1 MIHFNNDILTSQL
14 DFNSNQ
20 QIVYVNGGAECF

>member
-1 MIHFNNDILTSQL
+1 MIRFNNEILTSQL
-14 DFNSNQ
+14 DLNGNQ